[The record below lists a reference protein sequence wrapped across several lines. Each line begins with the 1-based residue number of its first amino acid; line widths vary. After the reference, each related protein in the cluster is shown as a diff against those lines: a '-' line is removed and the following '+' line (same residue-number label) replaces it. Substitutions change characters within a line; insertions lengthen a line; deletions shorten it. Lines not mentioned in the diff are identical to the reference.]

1 MVFRSCTPITMVG
14 LDVCHRTRFDRHMA
28 DAARSR
34 GTTLA
39 TFIADSSEPWV
50 EIMSATDG
58 AAGLHLYDSLAVA
71 AAIETDLCDYRR
83 TLVEIETGTGPAQ
96 GMTVTH
102 TNDVLRQL
110 LVGRD
115 PNADVAIDVDVD
127 RFSTRFA
134 ERVLDR
140 L

>member
-1 MVFRSCTPITMVG
+1 MLSTYSLHCFRV
-14 LDVCHRTRFDRHMA
+14 
-28 DAARSR
+28 SR

-39 TFIADSSEPWV
+39 TFIADSSKPWI

-58 AAGLHLYDSLAVA
+58 GAGLHLDDSLAVA
-71 AAIETDLCDYRR
+71 AAIEPDLRDYRR

-127 RFSTRFA
+127 RFRTRFA